1 MYKVEESGGRTE
13 TNHVS
18 LMNFGP
24 LTNSTT
30 QCGDFSLLSTQNK
43 KENLNVKKHVE
54 ISLKL
59 FILNVLFNYLNEE

>member
-1 MYKVEESGGRTE
+1 MYKVEESGERTE

-43 KENLNVKKHVE
+43 KENLNVKKTCRN
-54 ISLKL
+54 ISQVIYFKC
-59 FILNVLFNYLNEE
+59 II